1 MNWSPALSEL
11 LASVKLE
18 SGTHSVRFD
27 PVPLPAVTIRAFQG
41 TVTRLIPSLIL
52 APRLILCDLVK
63 ESCDDISRGRSVD
76 PVDLALKGCR
86 SEPILLVL
94 SSPTQPR
101 QPLWLLRYKTA
112 MTEE

>member
-11 LASVKLE
+11 LALE

-27 PVPLPAVTIRAFQG
+27 PVPLLAVTIRAFQG
-41 TVTRLIPSLIL
+41 TVTRLIPPLIL

-76 PVDLALKGCR
+76 PVDLALKGRR

-94 SSPTQPR
+94 SSTTQPR
-101 QPLWLLRYKTA
+101 QPLWLLRYKLR
-112 MTEE
+112 